1 MASSGARPESSSPC
15 RDGLFP
21 RRLAH
26 VHPRF
31 GTPARLTI
39 GFGILIALLAA
50 FVPLGAIVELVNIG
64 TLFAFVLANIGVIVL
79 RRTRPDMERPFRV
92 PFSPVFP
99 IIGIA
104 FCLYLM
110 AQLPGVTWLRFL
122 IWLIVGL
129 IIYFAYSR
137 RHSRARLEGCAEQG
151 RVGVVVSALSRL
163 IAAYKG
169 PAGPDVFMFA
179 KVWSPGKR
187 AAAEGRRRLPEPCT
201 DRHRPRRRGVGRL
214 TFAT

>member
-1 MASSGARPESSSPC
+1 MC

-39 GFGILIALLAA
+39 GFGILISLLAA

-187 AAAEGRRRLPEPCT
+187 AAAEGRQRLPEPCT

>member
-1 MASSGARPESSSPC
+1 
-15 RDGLFP
+15 
-21 RRLAH
+21 
-26 VHPRF
+26 
-31 GTPARLTI
+31 
-39 GFGILIALLAA
+39 
-50 FVPLGAIVELVNIG
+50 VPLGAIVELVNIG
-64 TLFAFVLANIGVIVL
+64 TLFAFVLVNVGVIVL

-137 RHSRARLEGCAEQG
+137 RHSRARLEAAQNKA
-151 RVGVVVSALSRL
+151 ALES
-163 IAAYKG
+163 
-169 PAGPDVFMFA
+169 
-179 KVWSPGKR
+179 S
-187 AAAEGRRRLPEPCT
+187 
-201 DRHRPRRRGVGRL
+201 
-214 TFAT
+214 